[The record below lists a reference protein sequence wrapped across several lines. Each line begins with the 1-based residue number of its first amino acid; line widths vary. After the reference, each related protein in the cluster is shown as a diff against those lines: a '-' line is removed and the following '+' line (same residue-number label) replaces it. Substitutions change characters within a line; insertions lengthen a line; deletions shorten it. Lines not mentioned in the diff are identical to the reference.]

1 MAGDKPFCIGWRHV
15 DSEALPRRGS
25 AFYGIYDM
33 RSFRPAHIAGVAFVL
48 VVFALLFATHSR
60 FVFTHFSSDAYL
72 EDSGWMAYLFGSA
85 DPLLHNPSGV
95 NALSFYAHHLS
106 PHIFLFGAPL
116 ARVFGLTGVEIF
128 AYHQGFFFGLFFL
141 SVCLI
146 VARADLPRRDW
157 VVAAASAVTLGALS
171 NALFQAAGY
180 PHTEIAMMAIA
191 SLGIAAWLGHYRY
204 LFGFCLVWLP
214 LIREDGGFYVTVVC
228 LVCLVVEYDRS
239 RGINASTRLLTML
252 ALAGLAA
259 SAVSF
264 LIKAW
269 FFPGFT
275 AFANNFSGNGWD
287 HLSAAFVL
295 ERVRSMVTNLNVL
308 PVLLGCAL
316 LSVFDFRYLTG
327 LVLLSPVLLLHLLA
341 VRPEHGYFTLY
352 FALPWLLSSVIW
364 LAVFV
369 RRSRMSQATV
379 AEGFIILAAALA
391 LAAPV
396 QAAAGSRKEAW
407 FFTELAWQRPV
418 ADIRGMQEFARW
430 ARRSLAPGDDGH
442 GADRKRVCLSQ
453 GIAALIPNDIQ
464 PDEVLTW
471 TSDLRPCQVILLMRG
486 DMYYGELSTRAKAA
500 GFEPTKSQQNV
511 EIWLATRP

>member
-1 MAGDKPFCIGWRHV
+1 
-15 DSEALPRRGS
+15 
-25 AFYGIYDM
+25 M
-33 RSFRPAHIAGVAFVL
+33 RSLRPGYIAGMAFVL

-60 FVFTHFSSDAYL
+60 FIFTHFSSDAYL
-72 EDSGWMAYLFGSA
+72 EDSGWMAYLFASA

-95 NALSFYAHHLS
+95 NDLSFYAHHLS

-116 ARVFGLTGVEIF
+116 ARMFRFSGVEIF

-141 SVCLI
+141 SVCLL
-146 VARADLPRRDW
+146 VARTDLPRRDW
-157 VVAAASAVTLGALS
+157 VVAAVSAVTLGALS

-180 PHTEIAMMAIA
+180 PHTEIAMIAIA
-191 SLGIAAWLGHYRY
+191 SLGIAAWLSRSRL
-204 LFGFCLVWLP
+204 LFGLCLVWLP

-228 LVCLVVEYDRS
+228 LVCLVVEYERS
-239 RGINASTRLLTML
+239 RGISASDRFLAML
-252 ALAGLAA
+252 GLAGVAA
-259 SAVSF
+259 SALSF

-295 ERVRSMVTNLNVL
+295 ERVRAMVTNLNIL

-316 LSVFDFRYLTG
+316 LSVFDVRYLAG
-327 LVLLSPVLLLHLLA
+327 VALLSPVLLLHLLA
-341 VRPEHGYFTLY
+341 IRPEHGYFTLY

-369 RRSRMSQATV
+369 TRSRRSQASA
-379 AEGFIILAAALA
+379 AEGFIILAAAVA

-396 QAAAGSRKEAW
+396 QAAAGSRKESW
-407 FFTELAWQRPV
+407 SVTKLAWQRPV
-418 ADIRGMQEFARW
+418 ADIRAMQEFARW
-430 ARRSLAPGDDGH
+430 AHRSLAPSDDGQ
-442 GADRKRVCLSQ
+442 GADRKRACVSQ
-453 GIAALIPNDIQ
+453 GIAALIPNDIR

-471 TSDLRPCQVILLMRG
+471 TSELRPCQVIVLMRG
-486 DMYYGELSTRAKAA
+486 DMYYGTLGPRATAI
-500 GFEPTKSQQNV
+500 GFESTKSQQNV
-511 EIWLATRP
+511 EVWLPKGP